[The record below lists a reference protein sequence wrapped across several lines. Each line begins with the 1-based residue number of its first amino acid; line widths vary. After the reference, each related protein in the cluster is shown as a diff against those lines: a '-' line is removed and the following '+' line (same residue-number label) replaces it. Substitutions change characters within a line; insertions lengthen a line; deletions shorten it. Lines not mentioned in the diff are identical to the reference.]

1 MGYGLWF
8 VVLWFCGL
16 HRKIRL
22 TQLWVELGCG
32 KKWPASLPSTTTGGA
47 RKPPGSKVSV
57 NNGQVND

>member
-8 VVLWFCGL
+8 VVVVL

-32 KKWPASLPSTTTGGA
+32 KYQEAAHTG
-47 RKPPGSKVSV
+47 RPVQVSIYR
-57 NNGQVND
+57 QDAFKDFYLFT